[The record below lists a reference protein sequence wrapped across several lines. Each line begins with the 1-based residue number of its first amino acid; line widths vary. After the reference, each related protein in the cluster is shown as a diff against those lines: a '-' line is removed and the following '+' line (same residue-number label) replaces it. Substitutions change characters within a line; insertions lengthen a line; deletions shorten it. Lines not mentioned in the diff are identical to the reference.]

1 MRTPQQIT
9 HLDTAAKTLDQIVSA
24 VVERGY
30 DDRAESVDDY
40 GVLLAG
46 FEHRKLVTFQLYDSY
61 FPPKRH
67 EFELQLLTSLVDAV
81 ATNPTVAFVGG
92 AVAGGVVGNAAY
104 DVLKHLLARL
114 VSKLKP
120 IKRSHN
126 AFREIE
132 KNTDR
137 IVRFFQTRNQAGIT
151 EICEALDTDPDKVE
165 PLLKLLGFSCR
176 RKGKRRVWIAPMY
189 PRTKENN
196 RSKPRES

>member
-1 MRTPQQIT
+1 MKPPIRIT
-9 HLDTAAKTLDQIVSA
+9 QFDTAANNIDRIVSA
-24 VVERGY
+24 VIARGY
-30 DDRAESVDDY
+30 DNRRESVDDY
-40 GVLLAG
+40 GALLAG
-46 FEHRKLVTFQLYDSY
+46 FEQRKLVTFQLYDSY

-81 ATNPTVAFVGG
+81 AANPAVAFLSG

-120 IKRSHN
+120 IKRTKD
-126 AFREIE
+126 AFKEME

-137 IVRFFQTRNQAGIT
+137 IVRFFETRKQAGIT
-151 EICEALDTDPDKVE
+151 EICEALDSDPDKIE

-176 RKGKRRVWIAPMY
+176 RKGRRRVWVAPEY
-189 PRTKENN
+189 PRAKETN
-196 RSKPRES
+196 RNKTPQ